1 MPKTESG
8 KTESGTRRLLLVYP
22 KFPGGHLVGYEYMV
36 PMYPMRRAVM
46 PPLGLLTFAGCLPP
60 EWEVR
65 LVDENVRP
73 LRDQDIRWA
82 DAVLLSGMHPQRH
95 RLEDLIAWANRLGK
109 LTVLGGPSVSIC
121 PEYYPEADI
130 LHVGELGDAT
140 EELIQRLSAGVEKPE
155 RQVVLTTREK
165 TPLDEH
171 PLPAIQLVDV
181 RRYIV
186 MPVQFSVGCPYNCD
200 FCDIPIIYGR
210 RPRVKSPERLLR
222 EFDALY
228 QSGFL
233 GALVFVDDN
242 LMAKRREFGAM
253 LPELVE
259 WQRRHGYPFA
269 MTGEVSV
276 DLAPQS
282 EILGQM
288 RDARFTHLFFGVE
301 TVDQDV
307 LCSVGK
313 RHNARLPMAEAL
325 QTVQSH
331 GIEIL
336 MGIIFGFDGE
346 DEAIGRRIVRL
357 IEETRATLIYF
368 NLLAAL
374 PKTPLWTRME
384 QAGRLVAS
392 AGGDRA
398 RADELLT
405 CSATNLLYDRPNE
418 QVVRM
423 MRDVIREVYSPEAVY
438 RRITWNAE
446 NVYGKQQRG
455 IPPTATWSQRGY
467 VLRFTLGTIGRVFWR
482 MGVCSPD
489 RRYFWRFAWDLM
501 RFRLSGRIG
510 NALEILL
517 RDAPHA
523 HHLIQWG
530 RQALASEQKSKPAVS
545 VPSVPAILG
554 RPAL

>member
-1 MPKTESG
+1 MSETEPCS
-8 KTESGTRRLLLVYP
+8 RRLLLVYP

-60 EWEVR
+60 DWHVR

-73 LRDQDIRWA
+73 LTEHDIRWA
-82 DAVLLSGMHPQRH
+82 DVVLLSGMHPQRH
-95 RLEDLIAWANRLGK
+95 RLEELIDWANRLGK

-121 PEYYPEADI
+121 PEYYPQADI

-140 EELIQRLSAGVEKPE
+140 DQLIERLTAGVEKPT
-155 RQVVLTTREK
+155 RQIVLATEEK
-165 TPLDEH
+165 TPLDEQ
-171 PLPAIQLVDV
+171 PLPAIGLVDV

-186 MPVQFSVGCPYNCD
+186 MPVQFSVGCPYQCD

-210 RPRVKSPERLLR
+210 HPRVKSPERLLR

-242 LMAKRREFGAM
+242 LMANRRAFGAM
-253 LPELVE
+253 LPKLIE
-259 WQRRHGYPFA
+259 WQRERNYPFPL
-269 MTGEVSV
+269 TGEVSV
-276 DLAPQS
+276 DLAPQAD
-282 EILGQM
+282 ILRQM

-301 TVDQDV
+301 TVEQDV
-307 LCSVGK
+307 LCSINK
-313 RHNARLPMAEAL
+313 RHNARLPMADAL

-346 DEAIGRRIVRL
+346 DQATGRRIVRL

-384 QAGRLVAS
+384 RAGRLVA
-392 AGGDRA
+392 ATGGDTT

-405 CSATNLLYDRPNE
+405 CSATNLVYDRPNE

-423 MRDVIREVYSPEAVY
+423 LRDVIREVYSPEAVY
-438 RRITWNAE
+438 RRITWNAAH
-446 NVYGKQQRG
+446 VYGKQQRG
-455 IPPTATWSQRGY
+455 IPPTATWGQRAY
-467 VLRFTLGTIGRVFWR
+467 VARFTLGTIARVLWR
-482 MGVCSPD
+482 MGVRSPD
-489 RRYFWRFAWDLM
+489 RRHFWRFAWDLL
-501 RFRLSGRIG
+501 RLRRTGRIG
-510 NALEILL
+510 SALEILL

-530 RQALASEQKSKPAVS
+530 RHALAVERRPKPALS
-545 VPSVPAILG
+545 PPPPPAILG